1 MSQWSLVNC
10 SKPRI
15 PFFLSSFFFPPFDL
29 IASLPLF
36 NKDTVDMA
44 VWRML
49 AQLAASKQWHCIG
62 FKQDS
67 IDAVDLLAW
76 LRHCTGIA
84 QHNIHFHGRFSTVAC
99 QHLLGCRKSNGI
111 VQIIRVASCDST
123 SPLSCFF
130 PCLFSLMRCQ
140 CDLGF
145 FCFMPWSHT
154 MHDRICNAS
163 STGRRRSKL
172 PLHHSING
180 PCFRNAG
187 GPKISLLRAGI
198 YLRDALITR
207 LSNYMYILKSQPR
220 SLVASGSSNHSR
232 ERV

>member
-1 MSQWSLVNC
+1 
-10 SKPRI
+10 
-15 PFFLSSFFFPPFDL
+15 
-29 IASLPLF
+29 
-36 NKDTVDMA
+36 MA
-44 VWRML
+44 
-49 AQLAASKQWHCIG
+49 WHNTH
-62 FKQDS
+62 
-67 IDAVDLLAW
+67 V
-76 LRHCTGIA
+76 
-84 QHNIHFHGRFSTVAC
+84 HGRFSTVAC
-99 QHLLGCRKSNGI
+99 QHLFGCGKSNGI
-111 VQIIRVASCDST
+111 VQIIRVASCYST
-123 SPLSCFF
+123 SPLSCSYFF
-130 PCLFSLMRCQ
+130 PCLFSLMCCQ

-187 GPKISLLRAGI
+187 VPKISLLRAGI

-220 SLVASGSSNHSR
+220 LLVASGSSNHSR
-232 ERV
+232 ECLNPSSHPLMRYSFCTTWVWFA